1 MLTRFQV
8 TGFKNLVDVDISFG
22 PFTCIAGANGTGK
35 SNLFDA
41 IHFLSSLADK
51 PLLEAAMGVRD
62 DQANTGDIRNLF
74 HRAGNE
80 YDKTMRFDVEMLVP
94 KAGEDGLGQRAEAT
108 ATFLRYVLELKY
120 REHQNGLGSG
130 KLEIVQEELTHF
142 RKSDA
147 HKHLGF
153 PHVVAKWR
161 ESVMHADRR
170 AVAFI
175 STVVQEGGCGLIKL
189 HQDGGHGGRPQER
202 VASSLPR
209 TILSVVNAAEAPTAT
224 LARTEMLSWRL
235 LQLEPSALRH
245 PDPFIA
251 PTTLGSD
258 GSHLAATL
266 YHLADPERDTESAS
280 RTYAQIARR
289 LAELV
294 EDVHDV
300 HVDRDE
306 KRQLLTLYVT
316 NQDGTAHPAVSLSDG
331 TLRFLALAVLEKDPN
346 ATGLICLE
354 EPENGIH
361 PGRIRAMLELLQD
374 IASDPREPVDSDN
387 PLRQV
392 VINTH
397 SPAVVAQI
405 DQEDLVV
412 AEEREMI
419 CEGRRFDRVCFR
431 GLSDTWR
438 TKSHDGQKGIALGQL
453 MAYLDP
459 LAEALIHEKPGAK
472 GSTRRKRVMDRED
485 VQAWL
490 PGITKEL

>member
-8 TGFKNLVDVDISFG
+8 AGFKNLVDVDIRFG

-62 DQANTGDIRNLF
+62 DQAHTGNIRNLF
-74 HRAGNE
+74 HRAGDK
-80 YDKTMRFDVEMLVP
+80 YDETMCFDAEMLIP
-94 KAGEDGLGQRAEAT
+94 QEGEDELGQRAEAT

-120 REHQNGLGSG
+120 REHLSGLGPG
-130 KLEIVQEELTHF
+130 GLEIVREELTHF

-147 HKHLGF
+147 HKYLCF
-153 PHVVAKWR
+153 PHEAKTWR
-161 ESVMHADRR
+161 ESVVHADRR
-170 AVAFI
+170 AVPFI
-175 STVVQEGGCGLIKL
+175 STQESTRIKL
-189 HQDGGHGGRPQER
+189 HQDGHGGRPQLR
-202 VASSLPR
+202 AASSLPR

-235 LQLEPSALRH
+235 LQLEPSALRR
-245 PDPFIA
+245 PDSFIA
-251 PTTLGSD
+251 PTSLGSD

-266 YHLADPERDTESAS
+266 YHLAGPDRDSESAS
-280 RTYAQIARR
+280 QAYAQIAGR

-294 EDVHDV
+294 EDVRDV

-316 NQDGTAHPAVSLSDG
+316 NRDGTSHPAVSLSDG
-331 TLRFLALAVLEKDPN
+331 TLRFLALAVLEKDPH

-361 PGRIRAMLELLQD
+361 PGRIGAMLELLQD
-374 IASDPREPVDSDN
+374 IASDPWGPVDSDN

-392 VINTH
+392 IINTH
-397 SPAVVAQI
+397 SPSVVAQVN
-405 DQEDLVV
+405 QEDLVV

-419 CEGRRFDRVCFR
+419 RNAHSFSRACFS
-431 GLSDTWR
+431 GLPGTWR
-438 TKSHDGQKGIALGQL
+438 TKSQDGRNGIALGQL
-453 MAYLDP
+453 LAYLDP
-459 LAEALIHEKPGAK
+459 HGKAIILEESGTK
-472 GSTRRKRVMDRED
+472 GIAHRKRVMDRKD
-485 VQAWL
+485 LLPWL
-490 PGITKEL
+490 PGLTREQ

>member
-8 TGFKNLVDVDISFG
+8 AGFKNLVDVDIRFG

-62 DQANTGDIRNLF
+62 DQAHTGNIRNLF
-74 HRAGNE
+74 HRAGDK
-80 YDKTMRFDVEMLVP
+80 YDETMCFDAEMLIP
-94 KAGEDGLGQRAEAT
+94 QEGEDELGQRAEAT

-120 REHQNGLGSG
+120 REHLSGLGPG
-130 KLEIVQEELTHF
+130 GLEIVREELTHF

-147 HKHLGF
+147 HKYLCF
-153 PHVVAKWR
+153 PHEAKTWR
-161 ESVMHADRR
+161 ESVVHADRR
-170 AVAFI
+170 AVPFI
-175 STVVQEGGCGLIKL
+175 STQESTRIKL
-189 HQDGGHGGRPQER
+189 HQDGHGGRPQLR
-202 VASSLPR
+202 AASSLPR

-235 LQLEPSALRH
+235 LQLEPSALRR
-245 PDPFIA
+245 PDSFIA
-251 PTTLGSD
+251 PTSLGSD

-266 YHLADPERDTESAS
+266 YHLAGPDRDSESAS
-280 RTYAQIARR
+280 QAYAQIAGR

-294 EDVHDV
+294 EDVRDV

-316 NQDGTAHPAVSLSDG
+316 NRDGTSHPAVSLSDG
-331 TLRFLALAVLEKDPN
+331 TLRFLALAVLEKDPH

-361 PGRIRAMLELLQD
+361 PGRIGAMLELLQD
-374 IASDPREPVDSDN
+374 IASDPWGPVDSDN

-392 VINTH
+392 IINTH
-397 SPAVVAQI
+397 SPSVVAQVN
-405 DQEDLVV
+405 QEDLVV

-419 CEGRRFDRVCFR
+419 RNAHSFSRACFS
-431 GLSDTWR
+431 GLPGTWR
-438 TKSHDGQKGIALGQL
+438 TKSQDGRNGIALGQL
-453 MAYLDP
+453 LAYLDP
-459 LAEALIHEKPGAK
+459 LGKAIILEESGTK
-472 GSTRRKRVMDRED
+472 GIAHRKRVMDRKD
-485 VQAWL
+485 LLPWL
-490 PGITKEL
+490 PGLTREQ

>member
-8 TGFKNLVDVDISFG
+8 TGFKNLVDVDIRFG

-51 PLLEAAMGVRD
+51 PLLEAAMSVRD
-62 DQANTGDIRNLF
+62 DQAHTGNIRNLF
-74 HRAGNE
+74 HRAGDE
-80 YDKTMRFDVEMLVP
+80 YDETMRFDVDMLIP
-94 KAGEDGLGQRAEAT
+94 LQGEDELGQSAEAT
-108 ATFLRYVLELKY
+108 ATFLKYVLELKY
-120 REHQNGLGSG
+120 REHQSGLGPG
-130 KLEIVQEELTHF
+130 GLEIIREELTHI

-147 HKHLGF
+147 HKALSF
-153 PHVVAKWR
+153 PHEAKTWR
-161 ESVMHADRR
+161 ESVVHADRR
-170 AVAFI
+170 SVAFI
-175 STVVQEGGCGLIKL
+175 STQRQGESTFIKL
-189 HQDGGHGGRPQER
+189 HQDGHGGRPQLR
-202 VASSLPR
+202 AASSLPR

-235 LQLEPSALRH
+235 LQLEPSALRR
-245 PDPFIA
+245 PDSFIA
-251 PTTLGSD
+251 PSTLGSD

-266 YHLADPERDTESAS
+266 YHLAGPERDSESAS
-280 RTYAQIARR
+280 RTYSQIARR

-316 NQDGTAHPAVSLSDG
+316 NRDGTSHPAVSLSDG
-331 TLRFLALAVLEKDPN
+331 TLRFLALAVLEKDPK

-361 PGRIRAMLELLQD
+361 PGRIGAMLELLQE
-374 IASDPREPVDSDN
+374 IASDPGEPVDSDN

-392 VINTH
+392 IINTH
-397 SPAVVAQI
+397 SPSVVAQVKQ
-405 DQEDLVV
+405 DDLVV

-419 CEGRRFDRVCFR
+419 RNAHRFSRVCFS
-431 GLSDTWR
+431 GLPGTWR
-438 TKSHDGQKGIALGQL
+438 TKSQDGRNGIALGQL
-453 MAYLDP
+453 LAYLDP
-459 LAEALIHEKPGAK
+459 LGKAIAVEESGNK
-472 GSTRRKRVMDRED
+472 GVARRKRVMDRED
-485 VQAWL
+485 LLPWL
-490 PGITKEL
+490 PGLTRNQ

>member
-1 MLTRFQV
+1 MLTRFKV

-62 DQANTGDIRNLF
+62 DQVHTGNIRNLF
-74 HRAGNE
+74 HRAGDE
-80 YDKTMRFDVEMLVP
+80 YDETMRFDVEMLIP
-94 KAGEDGLGQRAEAT
+94 KAGEDGLGQPAEAK
-108 ATFLRYVLELKY
+108 ATFLQYVLELRY
-120 REHQNGLGSG
+120 REHQDGVGPG
-130 KLEIVQEELTHF
+130 GLEIVREELAHF
-142 RKSDA
+142 RKGDA
-147 HKHLGF
+147 HKHLRF
-153 PHVVAKWR
+153 PHAAKIWRDSVV
-161 ESVMHADRR
+161 HAGIRT
-170 AVAFI
+170 VPFI
-175 STVVQEGGCGLIKL
+175 STVLQKGESSFIKL
-189 HQDGGHGGRPQER
+189 HQDGHGGRPQLR
-202 VASSLPR
+202 AASSLPR

-235 LQLEPSALRH
+235 LQLEPSALRR
-245 PDPFIA
+245 PDSFIA
-251 PTTLGSD
+251 PTTLGGD

-266 YHLADPERDTESAS
+266 YHLAGPDKDSESAS
-280 RTYAQIARR
+280 KTYAQISRR

-294 EDVHDV
+294 EDVRNV

-316 NQDGTAHPAVSLSDG
+316 NRDYTSHPAVSLSDG
-331 TLRFLALAVLEKDPN
+331 TLRFLALAVLEKDPH

-361 PGRIRAMLELLQD
+361 PGRIRAMLELLHD
-374 IASDPREPVDSDN
+374 IASDPREPVDLDN

-392 VINTH
+392 VVNTH
-397 SPAVVAQI
+397 SPLVVAQI

-419 CEGRRFDRVCFR
+419 YEGRSFDRVCFR
-431 GLSDTWR
+431 GLSGTWR
-438 TKSHDGQKGIALGQL
+438 TKSHDERKGIALGQL
-453 MAYLDP
+453 LAYLDP
-459 LAEALIHEKPGAK
+459 LGKALILDEPGAK

-485 VQAWL
+485 VQEWL
-490 PGITKEL
+490 PGITKE

>member
-8 TGFKNLVDVDISFG
+8 AGFKNLVDVDIRFG

-62 DQANTGDIRNLF
+62 DQAHTGSIRNLF
-74 HRAGNE
+74 HRAGDK
-80 YDKTMRFDVEMLVP
+80 YDETMRFDVEMLIP
-94 KAGEDGLGQRAEAT
+94 QKGEDELGQQAVAK

-120 REHQNGLGSG
+120 REHQNGLGPG
-130 KLEIVQEELTHF
+130 GLEIVREDLTHF
-142 RKSDA
+142 RKGNA
-147 HKHLGF
+147 HKHLRF
-153 PHVVAKWR
+153 PHEAKTWRNSVVHAGIR
-161 ESVMHADRR
+161 SVP
-170 AVAFI
+170 FI
-175 STVVQEGGCGLIKL
+175 STDQKGGSGRIKL
-189 HQDGGHGGRPQER
+189 HQDGHGGRPQLR
-202 VASSLPR
+202 AASSLPR

-235 LQLEPSALRH
+235 LQLEPSALRR
-245 PDPFIA
+245 PDSFIA

-266 YHLADPERDTESAS
+266 YHLAGPDSDSESAS
-280 RTYAQIARR
+280 KAYAQIARR

-294 EDVHDV
+294 EDVRDV

-316 NQDGTAHPAVSLSDG
+316 NRDGTSHPAVSLSDG
-331 TLRFLALAVLEKDPN
+331 TLRFLALAVLEKDPH

-361 PGRIRAMLELLQD
+361 PGRIGAMLELLHD
-374 IASDPREPVDSDN
+374 IASDSREPVDSDN

-397 SPAVVAQI
+397 SPLVVAQI
-405 DQEDLVV
+405 DHEDLVV

-419 CEGRRFDRVCFR
+419 CEGRNFARACFH
-431 GLSDTWR
+431 GLSGTWR
-438 TKSHDGQKGIALGQL
+438 TRLQDGQKGIALGQL
-453 MAYLDP
+453 LAYLDP
-459 LAEALIHEKPGAK
+459 LGKALILEKPGAK
-472 GSTRRKRVMDRED
+472 GSTHRKRVMDRED
-485 VQAWL
+485 LLPWL
-490 PGITKEL
+490 PGLTREQ